1 MKVALL
7 SYALVAA
14 LVAHP
19 VLAEGGPKPEEVAA
33 FVAAVKTAGCHVA
46 PDNTQQIIKASG
58 LTPEVAAAAA
68 QRLEEEGKL
77 VVEADKTLTLVP
89 ELCK

>member
-1 MKVALL
+1 MRAASLL
-7 SYALVAA
+7 LAFAA
-14 LVAHP
+14 AMAGKP
-19 VLAEGGPKPEEVAA
+19 GLAEGGPKSEEVAA

-68 QRLEEEGKL
+68 QRLEDEGKL
-77 VVEADKTLTLVP
+77 VIEADKTLTLVP